1 MIVFKMKILNY
12 NLKGSYSVEYIPEDS
27 KCTPMKLDIAI
38 NPNEITNKD
47 QVLNLL
53 RSSSPQEQWSR
64 ELGNS
69 TGNLNLLTS
78 LINTTHNVTESSIS
92 PVNNST
98 TRFVSARPNLSQ
110 VIITD
115 PTIAETITQPTFTQR
130 ASLGSNIEEIATGS
144 EQLRIKLK
152 LIIQEVLMEMAEA
165 TV

>member
-12 NLKGSYSVEYIPEDS
+12 NLKGSYSVEYVPEDS

-92 PVNNST
+92 PVSNST

-130 ASLGSNIEEIATGS
+130 VGPGSSVEEIS
-144 EQLRIKLK
+144 SLRDQHRIKLK

>member
-64 ELGNS
+64 ELGNN

-92 PVNNST
+92 PVNNLT
-98 TRFVSARPNLSQ
+98 TRFVSARPNLPQ

-115 PTIAETITQPTFTQR
+115 PTIAETITRPTFTQR
-130 ASLGSNIEEIATGS
+130 ASLGSNIEEVTTPDQQ
-144 EQLRIKLK
+144 ERLKLK
-152 LIIQEVLMEMAEA
+152 LIIQEVLMEMAGA